1 MKLLRLSGYIIDTAQ
16 RRAGEANE
24 RLWLTAYRK
33 DKQCRGK
40 EGWIAVS
47 QHNEPTF
54 STGVCITSSIDYPN
68 GAAERS
74 EPLDLCRR
82 RRFTHRN
89 GLCVFVP
96 ADDGASANFGIR
108 NLLQPWGNCRN
119 DVGFVQSA
127 HSLVPRTHSSCCSK
141 SRRRQC
147 CFSYHVVLVENG
159 RMPSL

>member
-1 MKLLRLSGYIIDTAQ
+1 MSPRFQQASVLRHQLIIRMVQLSVRNHWTYVGD
-16 RRAGEANE
+16 
-24 RLWLTAYRK
+24 
-33 DKQCRGK
+33 D
-40 EGWIAVS
+40 
-47 QHNEPTF
+47 
-54 STGVCITSSIDYPN
+54 
-68 GAAERS
+68 
-74 EPLDLCRR
+74 DLPIVMA
-82 RRFTHRN
+82 
-89 GLCVFVP
+89 LCVFVP

-127 HSLVPRTHSSCCSK
+127 HSLVPRTHSSSCSK